1 MAVKGRR
8 DATKLLRLNMI
19 VEVLN
24 RKTPYGG
31 VTIAELAERFEVSER
46 QIRRD
51 LGNCSTIRLR
61 KYKKSFPTGQL
72 SYRLKYAGFRK

>member
-1 MAVKGRR
+1 VSPGVLAVAGKGRK
-8 DATKLLRLNMI
+8 DASKLLRSNMI

-51 LGNCSTIRLR
+51 LENCSTTRLR
-61 KYKKSFPTGQL
+61 K
-72 SYRLKYAGFRK
+72 